1 METVKKILPDG
12 RDSWL
17 SLNEYKPAAADIPG
31 AWKAVKGEDLYSMDL
46 IRKLLLELF
55 PELSSVGDFSPM
67 GFIRRNN
74 GDPRITRLVHRL
86 SEGLAIL
93 LISLIEGSA
102 PSRELNHLSDA
113 DWEFWAGCKHII
125 LDGGMAK
132 GPAANAFLDHLRACL
147 ADRGISVKIDRTL
160 PIDGNRTM
168 SLLGCAAP
176 EPDYYQTI
184 YVFDFGNSKI
194 KSGRCLR
201 IGKRLRLEELPG
213 VLHKDFWNMKDDSGT
228 ARLLHETICETIL
241 NTLDYYE
248 DFGPE
253 YRIGMCF
260 ANNYLRQQ
268 ISNRGSYRSLRL
280 LGDDYRSLLQKS
292 LETQTC
298 KKVSLSLYNDAE
310 AVANLYQRWA
320 PDAAVIT
327 LGTHLGIAY
336 PHTR

>member
-17 SLNEYKPAAADIPG
+17 SLNEYKPDAADIPA
-31 AWKAVKGEDLYSMDL
+31 AWDAVKGEDLYSMAL
-46 IRKLLLELF
+46 IRKLLLAYF
-55 PELSSVGDFSPM
+55 PELSAVGDFSPM
-67 GFIRRNN
+67 GFIRRNYGN
-74 GDPRITRLVHRL
+74 PGITALTNRL

-93 LISLIEGSA
+93 LSSLIEGS
-102 PSRELNHLSDA
+102 SRSRQLNHLSDA
-113 DWEFWAGCKHII
+113 DWEFWAGCKHVI
-125 LDGGMAK
+125 LDGGMVK

-147 ADRGISVKIDRTL
+147 ADRGVSVKADRTL
-160 PIDGNRTM
+160 PIDGIRTM
-168 SLLGCAAP
+168 SLLGCAVP
-176 EPDYYQTI
+176 EPAYYNTI

-201 IGKRLRLEELPG
+201 IGKKLRLEELPG
-213 VLHKDFWNMKDDSGT
+213 VLHKDFWNMKDDPET
-228 ARLLHETICETIL
+228 ARMLHETICETIV

-260 ANNYLRQQ
+260 ANNYLRHQV
-268 ISNRGSYRSLRL
+268 SNRGSYRSLRL
-280 LGDDYRSLLQKS
+280 LGNDYRSLLQKS
-292 LETQTC
+292 LESQTG
-298 KKVSLSLYNDAE
+298 KRVSLSLYNDAE
-310 AVANLYQRWA
+310 AVANLYQKWV

-336 PHTR
+336 PHT

>member
-17 SLNEYKPAAADIPG
+17 SLNEYKLDAADIPA
-31 AWKAVKGEDLYSMDL
+31 AWNAVKGEDLYSMAL
-46 IRKLLLELF
+46 IRKLLLAYF
-55 PELSSVGDFSPM
+55 PELSAVGDFSPM
-67 GFIRRNN
+67 GFIRRNYGN
-74 GDPRITRLVHRL
+74 PGITALTNRL

-93 LISLIEGSA
+93 LSSLIEGS
-102 PSRELNHLSDA
+102 SRSRQLNHLSDA
-113 DWEFWAGCKHII
+113 DWEFWAGCKHVI
-125 LDGGMAK
+125 LDGGMVK

-147 ADRGISVKIDRTL
+147 ADRGVSVKADRTL
-160 PIDGNRTM
+160 PIDGIRTM
-168 SLLGCAAP
+168 SLLGCAVP
-176 EPDYYQTI
+176 EPAYYNTI

-201 IGKRLRLEELPG
+201 IGKKLRLEELPG
-213 VLHKDFWNMKDDSGT
+213 VLHKDFWNMKDNPET
-228 ARLLHETICETIL
+228 ARMLHETICETIV

-260 ANNYLRQQ
+260 ANNYLRHQV
-268 ISNRGSYRSLRL
+268 SNRGSYRSLRL

-292 LETQTC
+292 LESQTG
-298 KKVSLSLYNDAE
+298 KRVSLSLYNDAE
-310 AVANLYQRWA
+310 AVANLYQKWA

-336 PHTR
+336 PHT

>member
-17 SLNEYKPAAADIPG
+17 SLNEYKPDAADIPA
-31 AWKAVKGEDLYSMDL
+31 AWDAVKGEDLYSMAL
-46 IRKLLLELF
+46 IRKLLLAYF
-55 PELSSVGDFSPM
+55 PELSAVGDFSPM
-67 GFIRRNN
+67 GFIRRNYGN
-74 GDPRITRLVHRL
+74 PGITALTNRL

-93 LISLIEGSA
+93 LSSLIEGS
-102 PSRELNHLSDA
+102 SRSRQLNHLSDA
-113 DWEFWAGCKHII
+113 DWEFWAGCKHVI
-125 LDGGMAK
+125 LDGGMVK

-147 ADRGISVKIDRTL
+147 AHRGVSVKADRTL
-160 PIDGNRTM
+160 PIDGIRTM
-168 SLLGCAAP
+168 SLLGCAVP
-176 EPDYYQTI
+176 EPAYYNTI

-201 IGKRLRLEELPG
+201 IGKKLRLEELPG
-213 VLHKDFWNMKDDSGT
+213 VLHKDFWNMKDDPET
-228 ARLLHETICETIL
+228 ARMLHETICETIV

-260 ANNYLRQQ
+260 ANNYLRHQV
-268 ISNRGSYRSLRL
+268 SNRGSYRSLRL
-280 LGDDYRSLLQKS
+280 LGNDYRSLLQKS
-292 LETQTC
+292 LESQTG
-298 KKVSLSLYNDAE
+298 KRVSLSLYNDAE
-310 AVANLYQRWA
+310 AVANLYQKWV

-336 PHTR
+336 PHT

>member
-17 SLNEYKPAAADIPG
+17 SLNEYKPDAADIPA
-31 AWKAVKGEDLYSMDL
+31 AWNAVKGEDLYSMAL
-46 IRKLLLELF
+46 IRKLLLAYF
-55 PELSSVGDFSPM
+55 PELSAVGDFSPM
-67 GFIRRNN
+67 GFIRRNYGN
-74 GDPRITRLVHRL
+74 PGITALTNRL

-93 LISLIEGSA
+93 LSSLIEGS
-102 PSRELNHLSDA
+102 SRSRQLNHLSDA
-113 DWEFWAGCKHII
+113 DWEFWAGCKHVI
-125 LDGGMAK
+125 LDGGMVK

-147 ADRGISVKIDRTL
+147 ADRGVSVKADRTL
-160 PIDGNRTM
+160 PIDGIRTM
-168 SLLGCAAP
+168 SLLGCAVP
-176 EPDYYQTI
+176 EPAYYNTI

-201 IGKRLRLEELPG
+201 IGKKLRLEELPG
-213 VLHKDFWNMKDDSGT
+213 VLHKDFWNMKDDPET
-228 ARLLHETICETIL
+228 ARMLHETICETIV

-260 ANNYLRQQ
+260 ANNYLRHQV
-268 ISNRGSYRSLRL
+268 SNRGSYRSLRL

-292 LETQTC
+292 LESQTG
-298 KKVSLSLYNDAE
+298 KRGSLSLYNDAE
-310 AVANLYQRWA
+310 AVANLYQKWA

-336 PHTR
+336 PHT

>member
-17 SLNEYKPAAADIPG
+17 SLNEYKPDAADIPA
-31 AWKAVKGEDLYSMDL
+31 AWNAVKGEDLYSMAL
-46 IRKLLLELF
+46 IRKLLLAYF
-55 PELSSVGDFSPM
+55 PELSAVGDFSPM
-67 GFIRRNN
+67 GFIRRNYGN
-74 GDPRITRLVHRL
+74 PGITALTNRL

-93 LISLIEGSA
+93 LSSLIEGS
-102 PSRELNHLSDA
+102 SRSRQLNHLSDA
-113 DWEFWAGCKHII
+113 DWEFWAGCKHVI
-125 LDGGMAK
+125 LDGGMVK

-147 ADRGISVKIDRTL
+147 ADKGVSVKADRTL
-160 PIDGNRTM
+160 PIDGIRTM
-168 SLLGCAAP
+168 SLLGCAVP
-176 EPDYYQTI
+176 EPAYYNTI

-201 IGKRLRLEELPG
+201 IGKKLRLEELPG
-213 VLHKDFWNMKDDSGT
+213 VLHKDFWNMKDDPET
-228 ARLLHETICETIL
+228 ARMLHETICETIV

-260 ANNYLRQQ
+260 ANNYLRHQV
-268 ISNRGSYRSLRL
+268 SNRGSYRSLRL
-280 LGDDYRSLLQKS
+280 LGNDYRSLLQKS
-292 LETQTC
+292 LESQTG
-298 KKVSLSLYNDAE
+298 KRVSLSLYNDAE
-310 AVANLYQRWA
+310 AVANLYQKWA

-336 PHTR
+336 PHT

>member
-17 SLNEYKPAAADIPG
+17 SLNEYKPDAADIPA
-31 AWKAVKGEDLYSMDL
+31 AWNAVKGEDLYSMAL
-46 IRKLLLELF
+46 IRKLLLAYF
-55 PELSSVGDFSPM
+55 PELSAVGDFSPM
-67 GFIRRNN
+67 GFIRRNYGN
-74 GDPRITRLVHRL
+74 PGITALTNRL

-93 LISLIEGSA
+93 LSSLIEGS
-102 PSRELNHLSDA
+102 SRSRQLNHLSDA
-113 DWEFWAGCKHII
+113 DWEFWAGCKHVI
-125 LDGGMAK
+125 LDGGMVK

-147 ADRGISVKIDRTL
+147 ADRGVSVKADRTR
-160 PIDGNRTM
+160 PIDGIRTM
-168 SLLGCAAP
+168 SLLGCAVP
-176 EPDYYQTI
+176 EPAYYNTI

-201 IGKRLRLEELPG
+201 IGKKLRLEELPG
-213 VLHKDFWNMKDDSGT
+213 VLHKDFWNMKDDPET
-228 ARLLHETICETIL
+228 ARMLHETICETIV

-260 ANNYLRQQ
+260 ANNYLRHQV
-268 ISNRGSYRSLRL
+268 SNRGSYRSLRL

-292 LETQTC
+292 LESQTG
-298 KKVSLSLYNDAE
+298 KRVSLSLYNDAE
-310 AVANLYQRWA
+310 AVANLYQKWA

-336 PHTR
+336 PHT

>member
-17 SLNEYKPAAADIPG
+17 SLNEYKPDAADIPA
-31 AWKAVKGEDLYSMDL
+31 AWNAVKGEDLYSMAL
-46 IRKLLLELF
+46 IRKLLLAYF
-55 PELSSVGDFSPM
+55 PELSAVGDFSPM
-67 GFIRRNN
+67 GFIRRNYGN
-74 GDPRITRLVHRL
+74 PGITALTNRL

-93 LISLIEGSA
+93 LSSLIEGS
-102 PSRELNHLSDA
+102 SRSRQLNQLSDA
-113 DWEFWAGCKHII
+113 DWEFWAGCKHVI
-125 LDGGMAK
+125 LDGGMVK

-147 ADRGISVKIDRTL
+147 ADKGVSVKADRTL
-160 PIDGNRTM
+160 PIDGIRTM
-168 SLLGCAAP
+168 SLLGCAVP
-176 EPDYYQTI
+176 EPAYYNTI

-201 IGKRLRLEELPG
+201 IGKKLRLEELPG
-213 VLHKDFWNMKDDSGT
+213 VLHKDFWNMKDDPET
-228 ARLLHETICETIL
+228 ARMLHETICETIV

-260 ANNYLRQQ
+260 ANNYLRHQV
-268 ISNRGSYRSLRL
+268 SNRGSYRSLRL

-292 LETQTC
+292 LESQTG
-298 KKVSLSLYNDAE
+298 KRVSLSLYNDAE
-310 AVANLYQRWA
+310 AVANLYQKWA

-336 PHTR
+336 PHT

>member
-17 SLNEYKPAAADIPG
+17 SLNEYKPDAADIPA
-31 AWKAVKGEDLYSMDL
+31 AWNAVKGEDLYSMAL
-46 IRKLLLELF
+46 IRKLLLAYF
-55 PELSSVGDFSPM
+55 PELSAVGDFSPM
-67 GFIRRNN
+67 GFIRRNYGN
-74 GDPRITRLVHRL
+74 PGITALTNRL

-93 LISLIEGSA
+93 LSSLIEGS
-102 PSRELNHLSDA
+102 SRSRQLNHLSDA
-113 DWEFWAGCKHII
+113 DWEFWAGCKHVI
-125 LDGGMAK
+125 LDGGMVK

-147 ADRGISVKIDRTL
+147 ADKGVSVKADRTL
-160 PIDGNRTM
+160 PIDGIRTM
-168 SLLGCAAP
+168 SLLGCAVP
-176 EPDYYQTI
+176 EPAYYNTI

-201 IGKRLRLEELPG
+201 IGKKLRLEELPG
-213 VLHKDFWNMKDDSGT
+213 VLHKDFWNMKDNPET
-228 ARLLHETICETIL
+228 ARMLHETICETIV

-260 ANNYLRQQ
+260 ANNYLRHQV
-268 ISNRGSYRSLRL
+268 SNRGSYRSLRL

-292 LETQTC
+292 LESQTG
-298 KKVSLSLYNDAE
+298 KRVSLSLYNDAE
-310 AVANLYQRWA
+310 AVANLYQKWA

-336 PHTR
+336 PHT

>member
-17 SLNEYKPAAADIPG
+17 SLNEYKPDAADIPA
-31 AWKAVKGEDLYSMDL
+31 AWNAVKGEDLYSMAL
-46 IRKLLLELF
+46 IRKLLLAYF
-55 PELSSVGDFSPM
+55 PELSAVGDFSPM
-67 GFIRRNN
+67 GFIRRNYGN
-74 GDPRITRLVHRL
+74 PGITALTNRL

-93 LISLIEGSA
+93 LSSLIEGS
-102 PSRELNHLSDA
+102 SRSRQLNHLSDA
-113 DWEFWAGCKHII
+113 DWEFWAGCKHVI
-125 LDGGMAK
+125 LDGGMVK

-147 ADRGISVKIDRTL
+147 ADKGVSVKADRTL
-160 PIDGNRTM
+160 PIDGIRTM
-168 SLLGCAAP
+168 SLLGCAVP
-176 EPDYYQTI
+176 EPAYYNTI

-201 IGKRLRLEELPG
+201 IGKKLRLEELPG
-213 VLHKDFWNMKDDSGT
+213 VLHKEFWNMKDNPET
-228 ARLLHETICETIL
+228 ARMLHETICETIV

-260 ANNYLRQQ
+260 ANNYLRHQV
-268 ISNRGSYRSLRL
+268 SNRGSYRSLRL

-292 LETQTC
+292 LESQTG
-298 KKVSLSLYNDAE
+298 KRVSLSLYNDAE
-310 AVANLYQRWA
+310 AVANLYQKWA

-336 PHTR
+336 PHT

>member
-17 SLNEYKPAAADIPG
+17 SLNEYKPDAADIPA
-31 AWKAVKGEDLYSMDL
+31 AWNAVKGEDLYSMAL
-46 IRKLLLELF
+46 IRKLLLAYF
-55 PELSSVGDFSPM
+55 PELSAVGDFSPM
-67 GFIRRNN
+67 GFIRRNYGN
-74 GDPRITRLVHRL
+74 PGITALTNRL

-93 LISLIEGSA
+93 LSSLIKGS
-102 PSRELNHLSDA
+102 SRSRQLNHLSDA
-113 DWEFWAGCKHII
+113 DWEFWAGCKHVI
-125 LDGGMAK
+125 LDGGMVK

-147 ADRGISVKIDRTL
+147 ADRGVSVKADRTL
-160 PIDGNRTM
+160 PIDGIRTM
-168 SLLGCAAP
+168 SLLGCAVP
-176 EPDYYQTI
+176 EPAYYNTI

-201 IGKRLRLEELPG
+201 IGKKLRLEELPG
-213 VLHKDFWNMKDDSGT
+213 VLHKDFWNMKDDPET
-228 ARLLHETICETIL
+228 ARMLNETICETIV

-260 ANNYLRQQ
+260 ANNYLRHQV
-268 ISNRGSYRSLRL
+268 SNRGSYRSLRL

-292 LETQTC
+292 LESQTG
-298 KKVSLSLYNDAE
+298 KRVSLSLYNDAE
-310 AVANLYQRWA
+310 AVANLYQKWA

-336 PHTR
+336 PHT

>member
-17 SLNEYKPAAADIPG
+17 SLNEYKPDAADIPA
-31 AWKAVKGEDLYSMDL
+31 AWDADKGEDLYSMAL
-46 IRKLLLELF
+46 IRKLLLAYF
-55 PELSSVGDFSPM
+55 PELSAVGDFSPM
-67 GFIRRNN
+67 GFIRRNYGN
-74 GDPRITRLVHRL
+74 PGITALTNRL

-93 LISLIEGSA
+93 LSSLIEGS
-102 PSRELNHLSDA
+102 SRSRQLNHLSDA
-113 DWEFWAGCKHII
+113 DWEFWAGCKHVI
-125 LDGGMAK
+125 LDGGMVK

-147 ADRGISVKIDRTL
+147 ADRGVSVKADRTL
-160 PIDGNRTM
+160 PIDGIRTM
-168 SLLGCAAP
+168 SLLGCAVP
-176 EPDYYQTI
+176 EPAYYNTI

-201 IGKRLRLEELPG
+201 IGKKLRLEELPG
-213 VLHKDFWNMKDDSGT
+213 VLHKDFWNMKDDPET
-228 ARLLHETICETIL
+228 ARMLHETICETIV

-260 ANNYLRQQ
+260 ANNYLRHQV
-268 ISNRGSYRSLRL
+268 SNRGSYRSLRL

-292 LETQTC
+292 LESQTG
-298 KKVSLSLYNDAE
+298 KRVSLSLYNDAE
-310 AVANLYQRWA
+310 AVANLYQKWA

-336 PHTR
+336 PHT

>member
-17 SLNEYKPAAADIPG
+17 SLNEYKPDAADIPA
-31 AWKAVKGEDLYSMDL
+31 AWNAVKGEDLYSMAL
-46 IRKLLLELF
+46 IRKLLLAYF
-55 PELSSVGDFSPM
+55 PELSAVGDFSPM
-67 GFIRRNN
+67 GFIRRNYGN
-74 GDPRITRLVHRL
+74 PGITALTNRL

-93 LISLIEGSA
+93 LSSLIEGS
-102 PSRELNHLSDA
+102 SRSRQLNHLSDA
-113 DWEFWAGCKHII
+113 DWEFWAGCRHVI
-125 LDGGMAK
+125 LDGGMVK

-147 ADRGISVKIDRTL
+147 ADRGVSVKADRTL
-160 PIDGNRTM
+160 PIDGIRTM
-168 SLLGCAAP
+168 SLLGCAVP
-176 EPDYYQTI
+176 EPAYYNTI

-201 IGKRLRLEELPG
+201 IGKKLRLEELPG
-213 VLHKDFWNMKDDSGT
+213 VLHKDFWNMKDDPET
-228 ARLLHETICETIL
+228 ARMLHETICETIV

-260 ANNYLRQQ
+260 ANNYLRHQV
-268 ISNRGSYRSLRL
+268 SNRGSYRSLRL
-280 LGDDYRSLLQKS
+280 LGNDYRSLLQKS
-292 LETQTC
+292 LESQTG
-298 KKVSLSLYNDAE
+298 KRVSLSLYNDAE
-310 AVANLYQRWA
+310 AVANLYQKWA

-336 PHTR
+336 PHT

>member
-17 SLNEYKPAAADIPG
+17 SLNEYKPDAADIPA
-31 AWKAVKGEDLYSMDL
+31 AWNAVKGEDLYSMAL
-46 IRKLLLELF
+46 IRKLLLAYF
-55 PELSSVGDFSPM
+55 PELSAVGDFSPM
-67 GFIRRNN
+67 GFIRRNYGN
-74 GDPRITRLVHRL
+74 PGITALTNRL

-93 LISLIEGSA
+93 LSSLIKGS
-102 PSRELNHLSDA
+102 SRSRQLNHLSDA
-113 DWEFWAGCKHII
+113 DWEFWAGCKHVI
-125 LDGGMAK
+125 LDGGMVK

-147 ADRGISVKIDRTL
+147 ADRGVSVKADRTL
-160 PIDGNRTM
+160 PIDGIRTM
-168 SLLGCAAP
+168 SLLGCAVP
-176 EPDYYQTI
+176 EPAYYNTI

-201 IGKRLRLEELPG
+201 IGKKLRLEELPG
-213 VLHKDFWNMKDDSGT
+213 VLHKDFWNMKDDPET
-228 ARLLHETICETIL
+228 ARMLHETICETIV

-260 ANNYLRQQ
+260 ANNYLRHQV
-268 ISNRGSYRSLRL
+268 SNRGSYRSLRL
-280 LGDDYRSLLQKS
+280 LGNDYRSLLQKS
-292 LETQTC
+292 LESQTG
-298 KKVSLSLYNDAE
+298 KRVSLSLYNDAE
-310 AVANLYQRWA
+310 AVANLYQKWA

-336 PHTR
+336 PHT

>member
-17 SLNEYKPAAADIPG
+17 SLNEYKPDAADIPA
-31 AWKAVKGEDLYSMDL
+31 AWNAVKGEDLYSMAL
-46 IRKLLLELF
+46 IRKLLLAYL
-55 PELSSVGDFSPM
+55 PELSAVGDFSPM
-67 GFIRRNN
+67 GFIRRNYGN
-74 GDPRITRLVHRL
+74 PGITALTNRL

-93 LISLIEGSA
+93 LSSLIEGS
-102 PSRELNHLSDA
+102 SRSRQLNHLSDA
-113 DWEFWAGCKHII
+113 DWEFWAGCKHVI
-125 LDGGMAK
+125 LDGGMVK

-147 ADRGISVKIDRTL
+147 ADRGVSVKADRTL
-160 PIDGNRTM
+160 PIDGIRTM
-168 SLLGCAAP
+168 SLLGCAVP
-176 EPDYYQTI
+176 EPAYYNTI

-201 IGKRLRLEELPG
+201 IGKKLRLEELPG
-213 VLHKDFWNMKDDSGT
+213 VLHKDFWNMKDDPET
-228 ARLLHETICETIL
+228 ARMLHETICETIV

-260 ANNYLRQQ
+260 ANNYLRHQV
-268 ISNRGSYRSLRL
+268 SNRGSYRSLRL

-292 LETQTC
+292 LESQTG
-298 KKVSLSLYNDAE
+298 KRVSLSLYNDAE
-310 AVANLYQRWA
+310 AVANLYQKWA

-336 PHTR
+336 PHT

>member
-17 SLNEYKPAAADIPG
+17 SLNEYKPDAADIPA
-31 AWKAVKGEDLYSMDL
+31 AWNAVKGEDLYSMAL
-46 IRKLLLELF
+46 IRKLLLAYF
-55 PELSSVGDFSPM
+55 PELSAVGDFSPM
-67 GFIRRNN
+67 GFIRRNYGN
-74 GDPRITRLVHRL
+74 PGITALTNRL

-93 LISLIEGSA
+93 LSSLIEGS
-102 PSRELNHLSDA
+102 SRSRQLNHLSDA
-113 DWEFWAGCKHII
+113 DWEFWAGCKHVI
-125 LDGGMAK
+125 LDGGMVK

-147 ADRGISVKIDRTL
+147 ADRGVSVKADRTL
-160 PIDGNRTM
+160 PIDGIRTM
-168 SLLGCAAP
+168 SLLGCAVP
-176 EPDYYQTI
+176 EPAYYNTI

-201 IGKRLRLEELPG
+201 IGKKLRLEELPG
-213 VLHKDFWNMKDDSGT
+213 VLHKDFWNMKDYPET
-228 ARLLHETICETIL
+228 ARMLHETICETIV

-260 ANNYLRQQ
+260 ANNYLRHQV
-268 ISNRGSYRSLRL
+268 SNRGSYRSLRL

-292 LETQTC
+292 LESQTG
-298 KKVSLSLYNDAE
+298 KRVSLSLYNDAE
-310 AVANLYQRWA
+310 AVANLYQKWA

-336 PHTR
+336 PHT

>member
-17 SLNEYKPAAADIPG
+17 SLNEYKPDAADIPA
-31 AWKAVKGEDLYSMDL
+31 AWNAVKGEDLYSMAL
-46 IRKLLLELF
+46 IRKLLLAYF
-55 PELSSVGDFSPM
+55 PALSAVGDFSPM
-67 GFIRRNN
+67 GFIRRNYGN
-74 GDPRITRLVHRL
+74 PGITALTNRL

-93 LISLIEGSA
+93 LSSLIEGS
-102 PSRELNHLSDA
+102 SRSRQLNHLSDA
-113 DWEFWAGCKHII
+113 DWEFWAGCKHVI
-125 LDGGMAK
+125 LDGGMVK

-147 ADRGISVKIDRTL
+147 ADRGVSVKADRTL
-160 PIDGNRTM
+160 PIDGIRTM
-168 SLLGCAAP
+168 SLLGCAVP
-176 EPDYYQTI
+176 EPAYYNTI

-201 IGKRLRLEELPG
+201 IGKKLRLEELPG
-213 VLHKDFWNMKDDSGT
+213 VLHKDFWNMKDDPET
-228 ARLLHETICETIL
+228 ARMLHETICETIV

-260 ANNYLRQQ
+260 ANNYLRHQV
-268 ISNRGSYRSLRL
+268 SNRGSYRSLRL
-280 LGDDYRSLLQKS
+280 LGNDYRSLLQKS
-292 LETQTC
+292 LESQTG
-298 KKVSLSLYNDAE
+298 KRVSLSLYNDAE
-310 AVANLYQRWA
+310 AVANLYQKWA

-336 PHTR
+336 PHT

>member
-1 METVKKILPDG
+1 MDTVKKILPDG

-17 SLNEYKPAAADIPG
+17 SLNEYKPDAADIPA
-31 AWKAVKGEDLYSMDL
+31 AWNAVKGEDLYSMAL
-46 IRKLLLELF
+46 IRKLLLAYF
-55 PELSSVGDFSPM
+55 PELSAVGDFSPM
-67 GFIRRNN
+67 GFIRRNYGN
-74 GDPRITRLVHRL
+74 PGITALTNRL

-93 LISLIEGSA
+93 LSSLIEGS
-102 PSRELNHLSDA
+102 SRSRQLNHLSDA
-113 DWEFWAGCKHII
+113 DWEIWAGCKHVI
-125 LDGGMAK
+125 LDGGMVK

-147 ADRGISVKIDRTL
+147 ADRGVSVKADRTL
-160 PIDGNRTM
+160 PIDGIRTM
-168 SLLGCAAP
+168 SLLGCAVP
-176 EPDYYQTI
+176 EPAYYNTI

-201 IGKRLRLEELPG
+201 IGKKLRLEELPG
-213 VLHKDFWNMKDDSGT
+213 VLHKDFWNMKDDPET
-228 ARLLHETICETIL
+228 ARMLHETICETIV

-260 ANNYLRQQ
+260 ANNYLRHQV
-268 ISNRGSYRSLRL
+268 SNRGSYRSLRL

-292 LETQTC
+292 LESQTG
-298 KKVSLSLYNDAE
+298 KRVSLSLYNDAE
-310 AVANLYQRWA
+310 AVANLYQKWA

-336 PHTR
+336 PHT

>member
-12 RDSWL
+12 RESWL
-17 SLNEYKPAAADIPG
+17 SLNEYRPDAADLPAA
-31 AWKAVKGEDLYSMDL
+31 WEAVKGEDLYSMAL
-46 IRKLLLELF
+46 IRKLLLASF
-55 PELSSVGDFSPM
+55 PELAAAGDFSPM
-67 GFIRRNN
+67 GFIRRNYE
-74 GDPRITRLVHRL
+74 DPRIAALTDRL

-93 LISLIEGSA
+93 LSSLIRGGSG
-102 PSRELNHLSDA
+102 SRQKNRLSDA
-113 DWEFWAGCKHII
+113 DWEFWAGCRHII
-125 LDGGMAK
+125 LDGGMVK
-132 GPAANAFLDHLRACL
+132 GPTANAFLNHLRACL
-147 ADRGISVKIDRTL
+147 ADRGISVKADRTL

-176 EPDYYQTI
+176 EPAWCNTI

-201 IGKRLRLEELPG
+201 IGKKLRLEELPG
-213 VLHKDFWNMKDDSGT
+213 VLHKDFWNMKDDPET
-228 ARLLHETICETIL
+228 ARLLHEIICETIM

-260 ANNYLRQQ
+260 ANNYLRQKV
-268 ISNRGSYRSLRL
+268 SNRGSYRSLRL

-310 AVANLYQRWA
+310 AVANLYRKWA
-320 PDAAVIT
+320 PTAAVIT
-327 LGTHLGIAY
+327 LGTHLGVAY

>member
-17 SLNEYKPAAADIPG
+17 SLNEYKPDAADIPA
-31 AWKAVKGEDLYSMDL
+31 AWNAVKGEDLYSMAL
-46 IRKLLLELF
+46 IRKLLLAYF
-55 PELSSVGDFSPM
+55 PELSAVGDFSPM
-67 GFIRRNN
+67 GFIRRNYGN
-74 GDPRITRLVHRL
+74 PGITALTNRL

-93 LISLIEGSA
+93 LSSLIEGS
-102 PSRELNHLSDA
+102 SRSRQLNHLSDA
-113 DWEFWAGCKHII
+113 DWEFWAGCKHVI
-125 LDGGMAK
+125 LDGGMVK

-147 ADRGISVKIDRTL
+147 ADRGVSVKADRTL
-160 PIDGNRTM
+160 PIDGIRTM
-168 SLLGCAAP
+168 SLLGCAVP
-176 EPDYYQTI
+176 EPAYYNTI

-201 IGKRLRLEELPG
+201 IGKKLRLEELPG
-213 VLHKDFWNMKDDSGT
+213 VLHKDFWNMKDDPET
-228 ARLLHETICETIL
+228 ARMLHETICETIV

-260 ANNYLRQQ
+260 ANNYLRHQV
-268 ISNRGSYRSLRL
+268 SNRGSYRYLRL
-280 LGDDYRSLLQKS
+280 LGNDYRSLLQKS
-292 LETQTC
+292 LESQTG
-298 KKVSLSLYNDAE
+298 KRVSLSLYNDAE
-310 AVANLYQRWA
+310 AVANLYQKWA

-336 PHTR
+336 PHT

>member
-17 SLNEYKPAAADIPG
+17 SLNEYKPDAADIPA
-31 AWKAVKGEDLYSMDL
+31 AWDAVKGEDLYSMAL
-46 IRKLLLELF
+46 IRKLLLAYF
-55 PELSSVGDFSPM
+55 PELSAVGDFSPM
-67 GFIRRNN
+67 GFIRRNYGN
-74 GDPRITRLVHRL
+74 PGITALTNRL

-93 LISLIEGSA
+93 LSSLIEGS
-102 PSRELNHLSDA
+102 SRSRQLNHLSDA
-113 DWEFWAGCKHII
+113 DWEFWAGCKHVI
-125 LDGGMAK
+125 LDGGMVK

-147 ADRGISVKIDRTL
+147 ADRGVSVKADRTL
-160 PIDGNRTM
+160 PIDGIRTM
-168 SLLGCAAP
+168 SLLGCAVP
-176 EPDYYQTI
+176 EPAYYNTI

-201 IGKRLRLEELPG
+201 IGKKLRLEELPG
-213 VLHKDFWNMKDDSGT
+213 VLHKDFWNMKDDPET
-228 ARLLHETICETIL
+228 ARMLHETICETIV

-260 ANNYLRQQ
+260 ANNYLRHQV
-268 ISNRGSYRSLRL
+268 SNRGSYRSLRL
-280 LGDDYRSLLQKS
+280 LGNDYRSLLQKS
-292 LETQTC
+292 LESQTG
-298 KKVSLSLYNDAE
+298 KRVSLSLYNDAE
-310 AVANLYQRWA
+310 AVANLYQKWA

-336 PHTR
+336 PHT

>member
-17 SLNEYKPAAADIPG
+17 SLNEYKPDAADIPA
-31 AWKAVKGEDLYSMDL
+31 AWNAVKGEDLYSMAL
-46 IRKLLLELF
+46 IRKLLLVYF
-55 PELSSVGDFSPM
+55 PELSAVGDFSPM
-67 GFIRRNN
+67 GFIRRNYGN
-74 GDPRITRLVHRL
+74 PGITALTNRL

-93 LISLIEGSA
+93 LSSLIEGS
-102 PSRELNHLSDA
+102 SRSRQLNHLSDA
-113 DWEFWAGCKHII
+113 DWEFWAGCKHVI
-125 LDGGMAK
+125 LDGGMVK

-147 ADRGISVKIDRTL
+147 ADRGVSVKADRTL
-160 PIDGNRTM
+160 PIDGIRTM
-168 SLLGCAAP
+168 SLLGCAVP
-176 EPDYYQTI
+176 EPAYYNTI

-201 IGKRLRLEELPG
+201 IGKKLRLEELPG
-213 VLHKDFWNMKDDSGT
+213 VLHKDFWNMKDDPET
-228 ARLLHETICETIL
+228 ARMLHETICETIV

-260 ANNYLRQQ
+260 ANNYLRHQV
-268 ISNRGSYRSLRL
+268 SNRGSYRSLRL
-280 LGDDYRSLLQKS
+280 LGNDYRSLLQKS
-292 LETQTC
+292 LESQTG
-298 KKVSLSLYNDAE
+298 KRVSLSLYNDAE
-310 AVANLYQRWA
+310 AVANLYQKWA

-336 PHTR
+336 PHT